1 MRELK
6 DIIINGVDLQTIL
19 DNHKH
24 WIYENCKGW
33 ENMKANLSDAN
44 LSDAN
49 LSGANLRYAN
59 LSGADL
65 RYADLRYANLSGA
78 DLSGANL
85 RYADL
90 SGTNLSDANLSD
102 ANLSGANLSGAD
114 LRYANL
120 SDANLRMTKNLDTVN
135 YNESTAM
142 FSLNCPEEGSF
153 IGFKKADGII
163 NDDYETNVIVKL
175 QITEDAKRSSATTRK
190 CRCSKAVVLG
200 FYDLDHNRLPDDI
213 MVESKYASS
222 FMYKVG
228 EIIEPR
234 EPYEEN
240 RWIECASGIHF
251 FMTFDEAV
259 NYL

>member
-1 MRELK
+1 MKKYTREEL
-6 DIIINGVDLQTIL
+6 NEIL
-19 DNHKH
+19 SKHKK
-24 WIYENCKGW
+24 WLEAKVGG
-33 ENMKANLSDAN
+33 ERAS
-44 LSDAN
+44 
-49 LSGANLRYAN
+49 LSGADLRCADLN
-59 LSGADL
+59 DADL
-65 RYADLRYANLSGA
+65 RYADLRYA
-78 DLSGANL
+78 D
-85 RYADL
+85 
-90 SGTNLSDANLSD
+90 
-102 ANLSGANLSGAD
+102 LSGANLSGAD

-120 SDANLRMTKNLDTVN
+120 SGANLSDADLRCADLRYADLRCADLSGADLRTTKNLDTVN

-163 NDDYETNVIVKL
+163 NDDYETDVIVKL

-200 FYDLDHNRLPDDI
+200 FYDIDHNRLPDDI

-259 NYL
+259 NY